1 MTSGRLRYAHVT
13 VGDFPAGVRTKQRS
27 GHSCGPGVSVCVTQE
42 ANRAL
47 EVFGGAR
54 RMAKTSGVPAAWQR
68 L

>member
-1 MTSGRLRYAHVT
+1 MTSGRLRHAHVP
-13 VGDFPAGVRTKQRS
+13 VGGFRAGVRTEQRS

-42 ANRAL
+42 TNRAL
-47 EVFGGAR
+47 EVFGGAH